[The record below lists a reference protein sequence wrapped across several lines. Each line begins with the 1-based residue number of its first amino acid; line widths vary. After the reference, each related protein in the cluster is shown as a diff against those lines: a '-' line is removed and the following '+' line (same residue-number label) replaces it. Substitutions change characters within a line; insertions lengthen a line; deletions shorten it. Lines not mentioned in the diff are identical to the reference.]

1 MVKVLV
7 ADDSILTRTILKNI
21 LTENGYDVDEAVNGN
36 EAVSKY
42 DEVKPD
48 LVLMDLVMPEKDG
61 LSAIKDIISK
71 DSSAKIIVCSADVQV
86 SINTSTLLSR
96 T

>member
-1 MVKVLV
+1 M
-7 ADDSILTRTILKNI
+7 
-21 LTENGYDVDEAVNGN
+21 ENGYDVDEAVNGN
-36 EAVSKY
+36 EAVSRY

-61 LSAIKDIISK
+61 LNTIKDIISK
-71 DSSAKIIVCSADVQV
+71 DSSTKIIVCSADIQI

>member
-1 MVKVLV
+1 M
-7 ADDSILTRTILKNI
+7 LKNI
-21 LTENGYDVDEAVNGN
+21 LTENGYDVDEAVNWN
-36 EAVSKY
+36 EAVSRY
-42 DEVKPD
+42 DWVKSD
-48 LVLMDLVMPEKDG
+48 LVLMDHLMPEKDG

-71 DSSAKIIVCSADVQV
+71 DSSAKIIVCSADIQV

>member
-1 MVKVLV
+1 M
-7 ADDSILTRTILKNI
+7 LKNI

-36 EAVSKY
+36 EAVSRY
-42 DEVKPD
+42 DWVKPD
-48 LVLMDLVMPEKDG
+48 LVLMDLLMPEKDG

-71 DSSAKIIVCSADVQV
+71 DSSAKIIVCSADIQV